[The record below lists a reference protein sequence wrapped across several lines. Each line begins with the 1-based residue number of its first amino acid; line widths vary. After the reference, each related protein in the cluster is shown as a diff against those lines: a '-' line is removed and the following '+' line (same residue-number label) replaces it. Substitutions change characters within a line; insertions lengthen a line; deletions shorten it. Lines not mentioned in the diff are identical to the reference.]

1 MKPTLF
7 FILQTNL
14 NLVMK
19 IHILI
24 FSFLLAS
31 SATETKSQMIPTET
45 FVLSNYIFENNLKSN
60 LLTSI
65 VPLSEK
71 KFIYVLSGKN
81 AEWLQLKENNVFV
94 KDKFQ
99 KKVSQQK
106 QIELSVLIKENKK
119 VVSKKSFTLL
129 QNNFNHNQVIA
140 HRGAWKNTP
149 APQNSVASL
158 KAAIAL
164 GCAGSE
170 TDLHMTE
177 DSSLVINH
185 DPVWAGLPV
194 QKTTLSDLQK
204 TKLSNGET
212 LPLLEDFL
220 KTIQEQHST
229 KLILEIKPSEKGR
242 EWANATVKKVLEKV
256 REMQSQAWM
265 VYISFD
271 YEILK
276 EILKREPSAIVQY
289 LNGDKTPEQLK
300 QDGIQGADYHY
311 SVFQKKTEWIESA
324 KKNNIALNAW
334 TVNEEKDL
342 NWFLENHFDF
352 ITTNE
357 PELLFQKIGK

>member
-1 MKPTLF
+1 
-7 FILQTNL
+7 
-14 NLVMK
+14 MK
-19 IHILI
+19 IYILI
-24 FSFLLAS
+24 SFFLLAS
-31 SATETKSQMIPTET
+31 SATETKSQVLSTET
-45 FVLSNYIFENNLKSN
+45 FSLTSYIFENNLKSN

-65 VPLSEK
+65 IP
-71 KFIYVLSGKN
+71 LSGKKYTYLLEGRN
-81 AEWLQLKENNVFV
+81 AGSLQIKGNNIFV

-99 KKVSQQK
+99 KKISQQK
-106 QIELSVLIKENKK
+106 QIEFSVLIKENNKLI
-119 VVSKKSFTLL
+119 SKKSFTLL
-129 QNNFNHNQVIA
+129 QNNFNENKVIA

-170 TDLHMTE
+170 TDVHMTE
-177 DSSLVINH
+177 DSALIINH

-194 QKTTLSDLQK
+194 QKSPLSDLQK

-220 KTIQEQHST
+220 KTIQQQHST

-256 REMQSQAWM
+256 HEMHAQAWM

-300 QDGIQGADYHY
+300 QDVIKGADYHY
-311 SVFQKKTEWIESA
+311 SVFQKHADWIKSA
-324 KKNNIALNAW
+324 KENNIALNAW
-334 TVNEEKDL
+334 TVNEEKDM
-342 NWFLENHFDF
+342 NWFLQNDFDF

-357 PELLFQKIGK
+357 PELLFEKIGK

>member
-1 MKPTLF
+1 
-7 FILQTNL
+7 
-14 NLVMK
+14 MK
-19 IHILI
+19 IYILI
-24 FSFLLAS
+24 SLFLLAS
-31 SATETKSQMIPTET
+31 STETKSQMISTET
-45 FVLSNYIFENNLKSN
+45 FALTSYIFDNNLKSN

-65 VPLSEK
+65 VPLSGK
-71 KFIYVLSGKN
+71 KYTYLVEGQP
-81 AEWLQLKENNVFV
+81 AGWLEIKGNNIFV

-99 KKVSQQK
+99 KKIFKQK
-106 QIELSVLIKENKK
+106 QIQFSVLIKENNRLI
-119 VVSKKSFTLL
+119 SRKSFTVLK
-129 QNNFNHNQVIA
+129 NNFHQNKVIA

-170 TDLHMTE
+170 TDVHMTE
-177 DSSLVINH
+177 DSALIINH

-212 LPLLEDFL
+212 LPLLENFL
-220 KTIQEQHST
+220 KTIQQQHST

-256 REMQSQAWM
+256 HEMQAQAWI

-311 SVFQKKTEWIESA
+311 SVFQKHTDWIKSA
-324 KKNNIALNAW
+324 KENNIALNAW

-342 NWFLENHFDF
+342 NWFLQNDFDF

-357 PELLFQKIGK
+357 PELLFEKIGK

>member
-1 MKPTLF
+1 MKIYNLILF
-7 FILQTNL
+7 FIL
-14 NLVMK
+14 
-19 IHILI
+19 
-24 FSFLLAS
+24 AS
-31 SATETKSQMIPTET
+31 AATETKSQTISIET
-45 FVLSNYIFENNLKSN
+45 FVLSNYVFENNLNSQ

-65 VPLSEK
+65 IPLSEK
-71 KFIYVLSGKN
+71 KLSYVLSGKN
-81 AEWLQLKENNVFV
+81 AAGLQIKENDIFV
-94 KDKFQ
+94 KNKFL
-99 KKVSQQK
+99 KKVFNQK
-106 QIELSVLIKENKK
+106 QIEFTLSIKENNK
-119 VVSKKSFTLL
+119 VISKKSFTLL
-129 QNNFNHNQVIA
+129 QNNFLHNNVIA
-140 HRGAWKNTP
+140 HRGAWKNTG
-149 APQNSVASL
+149 APQNSLQSL

-177 DSSLVINH
+177 DSALVINH

-194 QKTTLSDLQK
+194 QKSTLSDLQK

-212 LPLLEDFL
+212 LPLLQDFL
-220 KTIQEQHST
+220 KTVQQQRST

-242 EWANATVKKVLEKV
+242 EWANATIKRVIEKV
-256 REMQSQAWM
+256 HEMQAQAWM

-276 EILKREPSAIVQY
+276 EILKREPSANVQY
-289 LNGDKTPEQLK
+289 LNGDKSPEQLK

-311 SVFQKKTEWIESA
+311 SVFQKHPDWIESA

-342 NWFLENHFDF
+342 NWFLENDFDF

-357 PELLFQKIGK
+357 PELLLEKNRK

>member
-1 MKPTLF
+1 
-7 FILQTNL
+7 
-14 NLVMK
+14 MK
-19 IHILI
+19 IYILI
-24 FSFLLAS
+24 SFFLLAS
-31 SATETKSQMIPTET
+31 AATETKSQMISRET
-45 FVLSNYIFENNLKSN
+45 FALTNYIFENNLKSN

-65 VPLSEK
+65 VP
-71 KFIYVLSGKN
+71 FSGKKYTYLLAGEN
-81 AEWLQLKENNVFV
+81 ARRLEIKGNNIFV

-99 KKVSQQK
+99 KKISGQK
-106 QIELSVLIKENKK
+106 QIEFCVLIKENNKLI
-119 VVSKKSFTLL
+119 SKKSFTLL
-129 QNNFNHNQVIA
+129 QNNFHQNKVIA
-140 HRGAWKNTP
+140 HRGAWKNIG

-170 TDLHMTE
+170 TDVHMTE
-177 DSSLVINH
+177 DSALIINH
-185 DPVWAGLPV
+185 DPVWSDLSV
-194 QKTTLSDLQK
+194 QKSTLADLQK

-220 KTIQEQHST
+220 KTIQQQHST

-256 REMQSQAWM
+256 HELQSQAWM

-311 SVFQKKTEWIESA
+311 SVFQKHSDWIKSA
-324 KKNNIALNAW
+324 KENNIALNAW
-334 TVNEEKDL
+334 TVNEEKEM
-342 NWFLENHFDF
+342 NWFLQNDFDF

-357 PELLFQKIGK
+357 PELLFEKIGK